1 MNTKLPGSHIELH
14 LPAGYTARS
23 MSLEDVPAVTAML
36 NADSRALLGTEK
48 FDEQDVSS
56 DWGWGG
62 ADLENN
68 SRVLFAPDGALVGYE
83 GFWTEEAPQGN
94 FHLWGRV
101 HPAHLGRGLASYLLE
116 WVEWRAQDYLHLV
129 PSGKRAVLVSSVPE
143 ISPAAKQVLLDH
155 GYQVVRHYLR
165 MVTAFSEPPAPPAW
179 PAGIQVRTY
188 QVGPDDLPT
197 MRLMREAF
205 RDHWGHTEVDEATA
219 LEGWRK
225 MRLEDPEFDPSL
237 YFLAMDG
244 EQIVGASLCI
254 GRTNDDQEMG
264 YVQTLGVLRPWR
276 QRGLGEALLRHSF
289 QEFYRRGRVRAGL
302 TVDAENLTNA
312 VRLYEKAGMHSD
324 PQRLITRLE
333 KEIVSGEKGA

>member
-1 MNTKLPGSHIELH
+1 MNDLDLEPKFISKLPE
-14 LPAGYTARS
+14 GYTDRAMR
-23 MSLEDVPAVTAML
+23 MEDVPAVTAML
-36 NADSRALLGTEK
+36 NAGSRALLGTDK

-62 ADLENN
+62 ADLEKNA
-68 SRVLFAPDGALVGYE
+68 RVLFAPRGALVGDE
-83 GFWTEEAPQGN
+83 GFGTDEASQGR

-101 HPAHLGRGLASYLLE
+101 HPAHTGRGLASYLLD
-116 WVEWRAQDYLHLV
+116 WVEQRAQAYLHQV
-129 PSGKRAVLVSSVPE
+129 PPGKRAALVCFVPE
-143 ISPAAKQVLLDH
+143 ISPPAKQVLLER

-165 MVTAFSEPPAPPAW
+165 MVTTFNEPPAPPAW

-225 MRLEDPEFDPSL
+225 MRLEDPDFDPSL

-244 EQIVGASLCI
+244 DQMVGASLCLSC
-254 GRTNDDQEMG
+254 TTDDAGMG
-264 YVQTLGVLRPWR
+264 YVQTLGVRRDWR

-302 TVDAENLTNA
+302 VVDAENLTHA

-324 PQRLITRLE
+324 PQRLVTRLE
-333 KEIVSGEKGA
+333 KEIVSGDNGE